1 MILLQQAQS
10 HVKSRFYLSPLTG
23 THNMTKLF
31 IEDLDLAGK
40 RVLIRVDFNVPVKN
54 GVVESDKR
62 IRAALPTIKSA
73 LDKGASVVLMSHLGR
88 PNGTKNTKYTLAPV
102 AKRLEELLGRPVTF
116 LNDCVG
122 AEVEAACAKLE
133 AGKVVLLENVRFY
146 LEEEGKAKDAEG
158 NSIKADKAKVEE
170 FRASLSRLGDVFIN
184 DAFGT
189 AHRAHSSMVGVNLP
203 RAAGYLLKK
212 ELDFLGEAVNKP
224 VRPLVAIIGGSKISG
239 KIDVIEAL
247 LPKVDKLL
255 IGGGMA
261 FTFLKAQGKEIG
273 RSLCENDKVELARSL
288 MAKAGDKL
296 VLPTDTMVTKKLDF
310 DARTLD
316 GLVEVSCDAIPA
328 DQEGVD
334 IGSKSAAEYAEI
346 VRNAKTVL
354 WNGPMGVFEIDASAV
369 GTYAVANALVE
380 ATAKGAIT
388 IVGGGDSVA
397 AVEKAGLEDKVSHVS
412 TGGGASLEFLEGKAL
427 PGVDALSDK

>member
-1 MILLQQAQS
+1 
-10 HVKSRFYLSPLTG
+10 
-23 THNMTKLF
+23 MTKLF
-31 IEDLDLAGK
+31 IEDLQLAGK
-40 RVLIRVDFNVPVKN
+40 RVLMRVDFNVPVKN

-62 IRAALPTIKSA
+62 IRAALPTIQYA
-73 LDKGASVVLMSHLGR
+73 LAQGASVVLMSHLGR
-88 PNGTKNTKYTLAPV
+88 PDGKANPKYTLAPV
-102 AKRLEELLGRPVTF
+102 AERLQALLGKPVKF
-116 LNDCVG
+116 LPACIG
-122 AEVEAACAKLE
+122 PEVEAVTGKLA
-133 AGKVVLLENVRFY
+133 AGEVVLLENVRFHI
-146 LEEEGKAKDAEG
+146 EEEGKVKDKEG
-158 NSIKADKAKVEE
+158 NVTKATPEAIEA
-170 FRASLSRLGDVFIN
+170 FRDALSRHGDVFVN

-189 AHRAHSSMVGVNLP
+189 AHRAHSSVVGIKLQ

-239 KIDVIEAL
+239 KIDVVEAL

-261 FTFLKAQGKEIG
+261 FTFFAAKGLEVGK
-273 RSLCENDKVELARSL
+273 SLCERDKIDLAKAL

-296 VLPTDTMVTKKLDF
+296 ELPIDTMVTKKLDF

-316 GLVEVSCDAIPA
+316 GLVEVAATAIPA

-334 IGSKSAAEYAEI
+334 IGSKTAARYADI
-346 VRNAKTVL
+346 VRGAKTVL
-354 WNGPMGVFEIDASAV
+354 WNGPMGVFEIDDSAK
-369 GTYAVANALVE
+369 GTYAVAHALVD
-380 ATAKGAIT
+380 ATASGAVT
-388 IVGGGDSVA
+388 VVGGGDSVA

-427 PGVDALSDK
+427 PGVEALSDK

>member
-1 MILLQQAQS
+1 
-10 HVKSRFYLSPLTG
+10 
-23 THNMTKLF
+23 MTKLF

-40 RVLIRVDFNVPVKN
+40 RVLMRVDFNVPVNN

-62 IRAALPTIKSA
+62 IRAALPTIKYA

-88 PNGTKNTKYTLAPV
+88 PDGKVVAKCTLAPV
-102 AKRLEELLGRPVTF
+102 AERLQKLLGKPVKF
-116 LNDCVG
+116 LSDCVG
-122 AEVEAACAKLE
+122 AEVEAVTSKLA
-133 AGKVVLLENVRFY
+133 AGEVVLLENVRY
-146 LEEEGKAKDAEG
+146 HLEEEGKVKDKEG
-158 NSIKADKAKVEE
+158 NVTKATPEAIEA
-170 FRASLSRLGDVFIN
+170 FRAALSRHGDVFVL

-189 AHRAHSSMVGVNLP
+189 AHRAHSSVVGINLP
-203 RAAGYLLKK
+203 RASGLLLKK

-239 KIDVIEAL
+239 KIDVVEAL

-261 FTFLKAQGKEIG
+261 FTFFKAMGYEVG
-273 RSLCENDKVELARSL
+273 NSLCELDKVELAKSL

-296 VLPTDTMVTKKLDF
+296 VLPIDTMVTKKLDF
-310 DARTLD
+310 GARTLD
-316 GLVEVSCDAIPA
+316 GLVEVASTAIPA

-334 IGSKSAAEYAEI
+334 IGSKSAALYADI
-346 VRNAKTVL
+346 VRGAKTVL

-369 GTYAVANALVE
+369 GTYAVANALTE

-397 AVEKAGLEDKVSHVS
+397 AVEKAGLEDQVSHVS

-427 PGVDALSDK
+427 PGVEALSNK

>member
-1 MILLQQAQS
+1 
-10 HVKSRFYLSPLTG
+10 
-23 THNMTKLF
+23 MTKLF
-31 IEDLDLAGK
+31 IEDLQLAGK

-62 IRAALPTIKSA
+62 IRAALPTIQYA
-73 LDKGASVVLMSHLGR
+73 LAQGASVVLMSHLGR
-88 PNGTKNTKYTLAPV
+88 PNGARVEKYSLAPV
-102 AKRLEELLGRPVTF
+102 AQRLEALLGKPVTF
-116 LNDCVG
+116 LSDCVG
-122 AEVEAACAKLE
+122 AEVEAACAQL
-133 AGKVVLLENVRFY
+133 GSGQVVLLENVRFHI
-146 LEEEGKAKDAEG
+146 EEEGKAKDAEG
-158 NSIKADKAKVEE
+158 NSVKADPAKVEA
-170 FRASLSRLGDVFIN
+170 FRASLSKLGDVFVN

-203 RAAGYLLKK
+203 RASGYLLKK
-212 ELDFLGEAVNKP
+212 ELDFLGEAVNSP

-261 FTFLKAQGKEIG
+261 FTFLKAKGFEIG
-273 RSLCENDKVELARSL
+273 NSLCENDKVELASEL

-296 VLPTDTMVTKKLDF
+296 ELPIDTMVTKHLDF

-316 GLVEVSCDAIPA
+316 GLVEVPSSAIPA

-334 IGSKSAAEYAEI
+334 IGSATRARYAEI
-346 VRNAKTVL
+346 IKNAKTIL
-354 WNGPMGVFEIDASAV
+354 WNGPMGVFEIDASAA
-369 GTYAVANALVE
+369 GTFAIAHALADV
-380 ATAKGAIT
+380 TASGAIT
-388 IVGGGDSVA
+388 VIGGGDSVA
-397 AVEKAGLEDKVSHVS
+397 AIEKAGLEEQVSHVS

-427 PGVDALSDK
+427 PGVVALSER